1 MISFT
6 WNIQDRQTHKDRKQI
21 SLKTRKKWKVTARK
35 GFGGVNKK
43 VHELDTGD
51 GCTIL

>member
-1 MISFT
+1 MGKLI
-6 WNIQDRQTHKDRKQI
+6 
-21 SLKTRKKWKVTARK
+21 KTESRFLQRLGKKWKVTAKK